1 MADGQQPEMIGEQS
15 FPKITDKE
23 AEVVRS
29 VSAHEK
35 AEARKGVGTVS
46 TDTGARTRMISESSL
61 SEDTTTAELQEVCK
75 VSFKKI
81 SQYLNGELTATLDDY
96 ELLEKLNNLTTTK
109 YQEMTSMAKTLI
121 TSMEELDDQY
131 KSLQPYLEQIDKV
144 EESVASLEQAA
155 YRLDSYS
162 KKLGHHTCS

>member
-1 MADGQQPEMIGEQS
+1 MFFISTATYPIMLLDVGKFKMADGQQPEMSEQS

-61 SEDTTTAELQEVCK
+61 SEDTTTAELQEACK

-81 SQYLNGELTATLDDY
+81 SQYLNGELTGELDF
-96 ELLEKLNNLTTTK
+96 ENNLLVLYNRT
-109 YQEMTSMAKTLI
+109 
-121 TSMEELDDQY
+121 
-131 KSLQPYLEQIDKV
+131 
-144 EESVASLEQAA
+144 
-155 YRLDSYS
+155 
-162 KKLGHHTCS
+162 